1 MSNEIFLQQYAKS
14 AQETAGQ
21 LLADLI
27 MMRTQAALKLAAE
40 TEQAAAREEQ
50 ARKIKELEEKLTVE
64 LERNVALTEELS
76 TAKHTLKVTKNA
88 YEECQRRLNA
98 AAAQQDKK
106 N

>member
-40 TEQAAAREEQ
+40 AEQTAVRDEQAKRIEELQ
-50 ARKIKELEEKLTVE
+50 ANLNEVCDQIQSLTKELEVV
-64 LERNVALTEELS
+64 R
-76 TAKHTLKVTKNA
+76 HTLKVTKNA
-88 YEECQRRLNA
+88 YEECQRKLA
-98 AAAQQDKK
+98 DVPVQQDKK